1 MERVQKEIIY
11 FNLRD
16 ISCRYTFTN
25 TELTDKHSRDQYVNL
40 LLETANDKRN
50 GVILLEMNVRTK
62 FV

>member
-1 MERVQKEIIY
+1 MSRECSIILDCY
-11 FNLRD
+11 
-16 ISCRYTFTN
+16 N